1 MSALPCGT
9 PPPPPPPPNMAPLKG
24 LSLKNIVGA
33 VLMIAQEPT
42 GTSRE
47 QFRRKLKVTIEKD
60 IPELSSKVLLSSIFP
75 VCPIMQDGPCCG
87 IVALAMAAQMLSKE
101 TTASHVLQTSQN
113 LGFSLQGE
121 LFSAYNLAKLAE
133 ETLNCTSEVL
143 DMRDS
148 ESKGSLLRHLA
159 NSHPVLVPYDG
170 DGNNAPCLKNGHK
183 AHWALLTGFLASIP
197 KPLGI
202 NNSLDITEDIE
213 LCPLYHIKSKKFVPL
228 HDQIVGSPDVFVYG
242 IQGKSRN
249 VSLWPLHNLLASN
262 ANLREVDPNRE
273 AETGQYLIPQEGI
286 QSVLCNK
293 IVILHS

>member
-1 MSALPCGT
+1 
-9 PPPPPPPPNMAPLKG
+9 
-24 LSLKNIVGA
+24 
-33 VLMIAQEPT
+33 MIAQEPT

-60 IPELSSKVLLSSIFP
+60 IPELSSKVLLSSNVP

-101 TTASHVLQTSQN
+101 TTASHVLKTSQN
-113 LGFSLQGE
+113 LGYSLQGE

-133 ETLNCTSEVL
+133 VTLNCTSEVL

-148 ESKGSLLRHLA
+148 ESKRSLLRHLA

-213 LCPLYHIKSKKFVPL
+213 LCPLYHIKSKKSVPL

-273 AETGQYLIPQEGI
+273 AETGQYLLPQEGI

>member
-1 MSALPCGT
+1 MQCFPS
-9 PPPPPPPPNMAPLKG
+9 
-24 LSLKNIVGA
+24 LSL
-33 VLMIAQEPT
+33 
-42 GTSRE
+42 
-47 QFRRKLKVTIEKD
+47 
-60 IPELSSKVLLSSIFP
+60 
-75 VCPIMQDGPCCG
+75 
-87 IVALAMAAQMLSKE
+87 
-101 TTASHVLQTSQN
+101 
-113 LGFSLQGE
+113 
-121 LFSAYNLAKLAE
+121 
-133 ETLNCTSEVL
+133 
-143 DMRDS
+143 
-148 ESKGSLLRHLA
+148 
-159 NSHPVLVPYDG
+159 
-170 DGNNAPCLKNGHK
+170 
-183 AHWALLTGFLASIP
+183 WTGFLASIP

-293 IVILHS
+293 IVILHSWKKIWSYFR